1 MCDKKCLLCAQ
12 KNGPK
17 EVWISLVLDPTT
29 LDMQQSLFVLIM
41 KNNSKGAMVEPHPS
55 NPFISVWRQLT
66 TSQIVVQRMLKY
78 IKLIELQLCKFSA
91 LWKMNI
97 ILVHWVLWKQI
108 RELIDNTFGCCHSN
122 VCSKF
127 QNFWNFPYDQTIKE
141 WEVAHS

>member
-1 MCDKKCLLCAQ
+1 MCAQ

-29 LDMQQSLFVLIM
+29 LDMQQSLFVLTM

-66 TSQIVVQRMLKY
+66 TSQFVVQRMLEC
-78 IKLIELQLCKFSA
+78 IKLSKLQLFKFLT

-97 ILVHWVLWKQI
+97 VLVHWVYEKQI
-108 RELIDNTFGCCHSN
+108 QELVDNTFWILSFKCLLKILKLLKFSLRSNYWRVEGC
-122 VCSKF
+122 
-127 QNFWNFPYDQTIKE
+127 P
-141 WEVAHS
+141 

>member
-1 MCDKKCLLCAQ
+1 MCTQ

-29 LDMQQSLFVLIM
+29 LDMQQSLFVLTM

-66 TSQIVVQRMLKY
+66 TSQFVVQRMLEY
-78 IKLIELQLCKFSA
+78 IKLTKLQLSKFLS
-91 LWKMNI
+91 LWKMI
-97 ILVHWVLWKQI
+97 LVLVHWVYEKQI
-108 RELIDNTFGCCHSN
+108 QESVDNTFGCYYSN

-127 QNFWNFPYDQTIKE
+127 QNFWNFPYDQTIEE
-141 WEVAHS
+141 WKVAHS